1 MALRRPADHTRMQ
14 TGTLPAQSQESSR
27 WDWFCY
33 CGRKTL
39 SLSRG
44 TRTQAGT
51 SCPYVVRGVSNPPC
65 PTAKVV
71 HHLSSSTL
79 RRSSWTRCLS
89 TLSMFPA
96 TSLRISPIT
105 SVMSSSKVAS
115 EALCRNSKS
124 LLKARMFSFKA
135 PSLCFFQPH
144 LALCGG
150 LTPAISQVP
159 TLILAHSHPHTG
171 TGRN

>member
-1 MALRRPADHTRMQ
+1 MLTCRSPDNAEENPACTIP
-14 TGTLPAQSQESSR
+14 GEFKVSL
-27 WDWFCY
+27 FCHR
-33 CGRKTL
+33 GRKTWA
-39 SLSRG
+39 LSRG

-51 SCPYVVRGVSNPPC
+51 SCPYVVWGLPSPLC
-65 PTAKVV
+65 PTAKAVP
-71 HHLSSSTL
+71 HLSSSTL

-105 SVMSSSKVAS
+105 TVTSSSTVAS

-124 LLKARMFSFKA
+124 LLKARIVSFKV
-135 PSLCFFQPH
+135 PGLYFSQPH

-150 LTPAISQVP
+150 LTPAISQAHTHWYWLTPLP
-159 TLILAHSHPHTG
+159 TLRQ
-171 TGRN
+171 GRK